1 MSNIVLYRLTNG
13 DELIADEVAS
23 SLSLAS
29 DVIVISDAV
38 ALVYHQTEKGVSV
51 GFAPFMP
58 QSDGNIKLYKSDIS
72 ATSVPNEQVLKE
84 YNRIFSKIEIV
95 PAGTIIT

>member
-13 DELIADEVAS
+13 DELIADEVSVPTA
-23 SLSLAS
+23 A

-58 QSDGNIKLYKSDIS
+58 QSSGNIKLYKSDIS
-72 ATSVPNEQVLKE
+72 ATSVPNDQVLKE

-95 PAGTIIT
+95 PAGSIIT

>member
-1 MSNIVLYRLTNG
+1 MSNVVLYRLSNG
-13 DELIADEVAS
+13 DEVIATEVSNDGNDIA
-23 SLSLAS
+23 
-29 DVIVISDAV
+29 INDAV

-58 QSDGNIKLYKSDIS
+58 QSNGLIRIFNHDVSS
-72 ATSVPNEQVLKE
+72 VSVPNEQVLKE

>member
-1 MSNIVLYRLTNG
+1 MSNVVLYRLDNG
-13 DELIADEVAS
+13 DEVIADQVSVGDGAT
-23 SLSLAS
+23 
-29 DVIVISDAV
+29 VIADAV

-58 QSDGNIKLYKSDIS
+58 QSDGKITLWHSGIS
-72 ATSVPNEQVLKE
+72 AVSVPNEQVLKE

-95 PAGTIIT
+95 PAGTIIS

>member
-1 MSNIVLYRLTNG
+1 MSNVVLYRLSNG
-13 DELIADEVAS
+13 DEVIADQVSVGDGAT
-23 SLSLAS
+23 
-29 DVIVISDAV
+29 VIAEAI

-58 QSDGNIKLYKSDIS
+58 QSDGKITLWHGSIS
-72 ATSVPNEQVLKE
+72 AVSVPNEQVLKE
-84 YNRIFSKIEIV
+84 YNRIFSKIEIA

>member
-1 MSNIVLYRLTNG
+1 MSNIVLYRLSNG
-13 DELIADEVAS
+13 DEVIADQVSVGDNAT
-23 SLSLAS
+23 
-29 DVIVISDAV
+29 VIADSI

-58 QSDGNIKLYKSDIS
+58 QSDGAITLWHSGIS
-72 ATSVPNEQVLKE
+72 AVSVPNEQVLKE

>member
-1 MSNIVLYRLTNG
+1 MSNIVLYRLSSG
-13 DELIADEVAS
+13 DEVIADEVTVA
-23 SLSLAS
+23 AVENA
-29 DVIVISDAV
+29 VIISDAV

-58 QSDGNIKLYKSDIS
+58 QSNGNIKLYKSDIS

>member
-1 MSNIVLYRLTNG
+1 MSNVVLYRLCNG
-13 DELIADEVAS
+13 DELIADEGVRNDTTIA
-23 SLSLAS
+23 
-29 DVIVISDAV
+29 ISDAV

-58 QSDGNIKLYKSDIS
+58 QSDGTISLHISDIS

>member
-1 MSNIVLYRLTNG
+1 MSNVILYRLSSG
-13 DELIADEVAS
+13 DEVIADEVSVTAVQN
-23 SLSLAS
+23 AT
-29 DVIVISDAV
+29 VISDAV

-58 QSDGNIKLYKSDIS
+58 QSDGKITLLNHDIS
-72 ATSVPNEQVLKE
+72 ATSRPNEQVLKE

>member
-1 MSNIVLYRLTNG
+1 MSNVVLYRLNNG
-13 DELIADEVAS
+13 DEVVADQVSVGDGATVIA
-23 SLSLAS
+23 
-29 DVIVISDAV
+29 DAV
-38 ALVYHQTEKGVSV
+38 ALVYHQTDKGVSV

-58 QSDGNIKLYKSDIS
+58 QSDGKITLWHGSIS
-72 ATSVPNEQVLKE
+72 AVSVPNEQVLKE

>member
-1 MSNIVLYRLTNG
+1 MSNIVLYRLSSG
-13 DELIADEVAS
+13 DEVIADEVTVA
-23 SLSLAS
+23 AVENA
-29 DVIVISDAV
+29 VIISDAV

-58 QSDGNIKLYKSDIS
+58 QSNGNIKLYKSDIS
-72 ATSVPNEQVLKE
+72 ATSVPNDQVLKE

>member
-1 MSNIVLYRLTNG
+1 MSNVVLYRLTNG
-13 DELIADEVAS
+13 DELIADEVS
-23 SLSLAS
+23 VPLAA

-38 ALVYHQTEKGVSV
+38 ALVYHQTDKGVSV

-58 QSDGNIKLYKSDIS
+58 QSDGNIKLSKSDIS
-72 ATSVPNEQVLKE
+72 ATSKPNEQVLKE

-95 PAGTIIT
+95 PAGTIIS